1 MKKIISLGIASAI
14 CAITA
19 ISASA
24 APAYY
29 DNATGEV
36 TTDGVI
42 TVDVKAGEEIKDGI
56 AFKIETEGL
65 EVQDAKNP
73 GSYTLNQYVAAN
85 QTFMVSGG
93 ESFDLKAGDVICT
106 ITAKVTAKAGEQIS
120 ISLIDNTGVYT
131 SVLPDIAY
139 TDTVKGAETSDTSS
153 DTSTSETSSDTST
166 DTSDTEKDPD
176 KSPATGVAL
185 AVVPAVLAAA
195 GVVVAKKR
203 K

>member
-1 MKKIISLGIASAI
+1 MKKIISLGIASAV

-24 APAYY
+24 APAFY

-36 TTDGVI
+36 VTDGVI
-42 TVDVKAGEEIKDGI
+42 TVDVKAGEDLTGLS
-56 AFKIETEGL
+56 FKVVTEGL
-65 EVQDAKNP
+65 EVQSVDYTGEAALKGYDKTSGTFYVSNGDGVVAK
-73 GSYTLNQYVAAN
+73 T
-85 QTFMVSGG
+85 G
-93 ESFDLKAGDVICT
+93 EVLCT
-106 ITAKVTAKAGEQIS
+106 ITAKVTAKADEQIS
-120 ISLIDNTGVYT
+120 ISLVDNSGKYT
-131 SVLPDIAY
+131 ALLPDTAY
-139 TDTVKGAETSDTSS
+139 TATVVGATDTSS
-153 DTSTSETSSDTST
+153 ETSTGTSSETSTG
-166 DTSDTEKDPD
+166 TSDDEKDPD